1 MSTPETTEPDIDGA
15 LDRTLGV
22 DTSADRAPAEET
34 LPATPEA
41 PESGADAPAGI
52 VAGGRTFKDEAEL
65 AKAYAELQAS
75 YSSTRP
81 AEPEPEPEY
90 VDPWASVPGVDPN
103 ESAKLV
109 AWATDDPL
117 SAGQWAWENRSELP
131 DKIANDLISHAMQS
145 NPAGWEIYR
154 HEQYAQMATA
164 AAEEKTSGWVQQQIN
179 DVAQVAGQQI
189 AEKLGTEEY
198 AKYKDRIDET
208 IKSGQFVMPQRT
220 WAGQV
225 PPPEV
230 LLQVQY
236 QIYRGLWMDDHFDEL
251 QKAGA
256 KPSPSAAATQTK
268 SSAAAPKDGDVE
280 GALDRALGLA

>member
-1 MSTPETTEPDIDGA
+1 MSTPEITEPDIEGA
-15 LDRTLGV
+15 LDRTMG
-22 DTSADRAPAEET
+22 TEPAE
-34 LPATPEA
+34 APEAPPVAPDA
-41 PESGADAPAGI
+41 PESGADDESI
-52 VAGGRTFKDEAEL
+52 TVAGQTYENLEAFKKAHEELRTHL
-65 AKAYAELQAS
+65 SQ
-75 YSSTRP
+75 TRP
-81 AEPEPEPEY
+81 VEPEPEPEY

-117 SAGQWAWENRSELP
+117 SAGQWAWENRETLP
-131 DKIANDLISHAMQS
+131 DKIANDLIAHAMQT

-154 HEQYAQMATA
+154 HEQYAQMASA

-179 DVAQVAGQQI
+179 DVAAVAATQI

-198 AKYKDRIDET
+198 AKYKERIDT
-208 IKSGQFVMPQRT
+208 AISSGQFVMPQRT

-236 QIYRGLWMDDHFDEL
+236 QIYRGLWMDDHFEEL
-251 QKAGA
+251 QKAGVQA
-256 KPSPSAAATQTK
+256 SPSAAATQTK
-268 SSAAAPKDGDVE
+268 SSPAAAAGSDIE
-280 GALDRALGLA
+280 AALDRQIFGVG